1 MPGSFMRLLRNR
13 YVLAGLA
20 FVLWLLFL
28 DEYNWLGQAKVR
40 REWRLLQKQKSFYDS
55 SIQVMTREKAALES
69 DTLLLERLAREKYR
83 MVKPGESVFWLSL
96 SYSRFCLS
104 RRAVLIAARQRS
116 TRGARFLARQTSPRL
131 ISDICPRTRPSCS

>member
-1 MPGSFMRLLRNR
+1 MRLLRNR

-55 SIQVMTREKAALES
+55 SIQVMTREKSALES

-83 MVKPGESVFWLSL
+83 MVKPGESVCWLLDSGQ
-96 SYSRFCLS
+96 
-104 RRAVLIAARQRS
+104 A
-116 TRGARFLARQTSPRL
+116 P
-131 ISDICPRTRPSCS
+131 

>member
-1 MPGSFMRLLRNR
+1 MPGSFMRHLRNR

-28 DEYNWLGQAKVR
+28 DDYNWLGQAKVR

-83 MVKPGESVFWLSL
+83 MVKPGESVFWLLDSGQ
-96 SYSRFCLS
+96 
-104 RRAVLIAARQRS
+104 A
-116 TRGARFLARQTSPRL
+116 P
-131 ISDICPRTRPSCS
+131 